1 MPPALVVIVELRYVA
16 VCIYSSTVFEH
27 HFDVIECFKFTLLY
41 ISPLLHLHH
50 SIYFPAIV
58 ALKVKIFY

>member
-1 MPPALVVIVELRYVA
+1 MPPALVVIVELRYDA

-27 HFDVIECFKFTLLY
+27 HFDVIECLKNLLLY
-41 ISPLLHLHH
+41 ISTLLHLLH
-50 SIYFPAIV
+50 SIYFTAIV